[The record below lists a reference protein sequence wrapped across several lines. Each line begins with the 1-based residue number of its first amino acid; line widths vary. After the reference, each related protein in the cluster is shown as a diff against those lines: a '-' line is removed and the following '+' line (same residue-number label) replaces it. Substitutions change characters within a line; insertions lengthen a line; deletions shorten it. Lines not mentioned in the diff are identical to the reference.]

1 MCFQCVTGHLGLRQ
15 NPGRRT
21 YSKARGGGG
30 GGQWPSLLLGPG
42 RRGHRQALLPAGPAR
57 GGGASVL
64 PCHRGCVPRTP
75 TRLFHVVWNVVSETT
90 QKRLSTTGGT
100 LGRPAVCPPLEGARV
115 GGLMSSSRK
124 PGPQAQLGG
133 VPGLWAGCHPAWPPA
148 PRGIPLPRAPASHA
162 APRTV
167 VGPISPSSQPQP
179 LWPGLARAR
188 GLSGGHGDPVWLSDR
203 GPCSWAGAQFKGAPA
218 VSACSVAS
226 EAPPSTPSAF
236 GSLRSPSGRV
246 HTPPRRAEV
255 SAVQAPGTACPCAAE
270 VNPHPEQSRHDL

>member
-1 MCFQCVTGHLGLRQ
+1 MKRPKSDSQRQ
-15 NPGRRT
+15 EAPWGARRC
-21 YSKARGGGG
+21 
-30 GGQWPSLLLGPG
+30 
-42 RRGHRQALLPAGPAR
+42 ALLSKGRGWVASCRPRRSRGPR
-57 GGGASVL
+57 RS
-64 PCHRGCVPRTP
+64 
-75 TRLFHVVWNVVSETT
+75 S
-90 QKRLSTTGGT
+90 
-100 LGRPAVCPPLEGARV
+100 AVCPACGQGATRPGHLRHV
-115 GGLMSSSRK
+115 GFRC
-124 PGPQAQLGG
+124 PGRQ
-133 VPGLWAGCHPAWPPA
+133 PPT
-148 PRGIPLPRAPASHA
+148 

-218 VSACSVAS
+218 ASACPVAS

-236 GSLRSPSGRV
+236 RSLRSPSGRV